1 MRSYRRDDAIK
12 HDYTVVYLTPQ
23 TSDGTNRL
31 DLEKT
36 TLTLDEIIP
45 SYLVGVNKEDTASN
59 IVDIIVDGKALP
71 KIEVDKWNARLAG
84 KIDECDG
91 GGASGGGGA
100 GGAVGGDAG
109 AAPAGEPTGTT
120 NAEVLGNCD
129 HAHDG
134 YLGPGCFHVPCQVKV
149 PLYRWQAANGG
160 SKRKKDK
167 KGKDKHYAYEKGMK
181 VVVNMFE
188 GENGAKYP
196 KINKGKVFSKLKSM
210 SKGVKSMDDVK
221 AVEAKVEKDKEKI
234 QSRFSGS
241 KYAQIKEMFFDLYG
255 FIKDI
260 CSGKYKASWFAITMV
275 AVGLIYLL
283 SPIDLIP
290 DAIPVVGIIDDA
302 FVLNLIYDA
311 IKDEIDNW
319 KSRRTA
325 TAIAESKRK
334 K

>member
-1 MRSYRRDDAIK
+1 MRSYRSDDAIK
-12 HDYTVVYLTPQ
+12 HDYTIMYLTPQ
-23 TSDGTNRL
+23 TSDGTNRI

-59 IVDIIVDGKALP
+59 IVDIVVDGKTLP

-91 GGASGGGGA
+91 GGDA
-100 GGAVGGDAG
+100 GVAVGGDAG

-129 HAHDG
+129 HTHDG

-149 PLYRWQAANGG
+149 PLYRWQVANGG
-160 SKRKKDK
+160 SKRKKNK

-188 GENGAKYP
+188 GENEAKSP
-196 KINKGKVFSKLKSM
+196 KINKEKVFSKLKSI

-221 AVEAKVEKDKEKI
+221 TVKAKVEKDKEKI
-234 QSRFSGS
+234 ESKFSGS
-241 KYAQIKEMFFDLYG
+241 KYTQIKEIFFDLYD

-290 DAIPVVGIIDDA
+290 DAIPVAGMIDDA
-302 FVLNLIYDA
+302 FVLKLIYDA
-311 IKDEIDNW
+311 IKDEINNW
-319 KSRRTA
+319 KSQRTA
-325 TAIAESKRK
+325 ATIAESKRK

>member
-12 HDYTVVYLTPQ
+12 HDYAVVYLTPQ
-23 TSDGTNRL
+23 TSDGINRV

-59 IVDIIVDGKALP
+59 IVDIVVDGKTLP
-71 KIEVDKWNARLAG
+71 KIEVDKWNDRLAG

-149 PLYRWQAANGG
+149 PLYRWQVANGG

-188 GENGAKYP
+188 GENEAKSP
-196 KINKGKVFSKLKSM
+196 KINKGKVLSKLKSI

-234 QSRFSGS
+234 ESKFSGS
-241 KYAQIKEMFFDLYG
+241 KYAQIKEIFFDLYD

-290 DAIPVVGIIDDA
+290 DAIPVAGIIDDA
-302 FVLNLIYDA
+302 FVLKLIYDA
-311 IKDEIDNW
+311 IKDEISNW
-319 KSRRTA
+319 KSQRTA
-325 TAIAESKRK
+325 ATIAKSKRK

>member
-1 MRSYRRDDAIK
+1 MRSYRRDDANK

-23 TSDGTNRL
+23 TSDGTNRV

-45 SYLVGVNKEDTASN
+45 SYLVGVNKEDIVSN
-59 IVDIIVDGKALP
+59 IVDITVDGKALP

-91 GGASGGGGA
+91 VGASGGGGA

-109 AAPAGEPTGTT
+109 AAPAGQPTGTT

-149 PLYRWQAANGG
+149 PLYRWQVANGG

-188 GENGAKYP
+188 GENGAKSP
-196 KINKGKVFSKLKSM
+196 KINKGKVLSKLKSI
-210 SKGVKSMDDVK
+210 SKGVKSMDDIK

-234 QSRFSGS
+234 ESKFSGS
-241 KYAQIKEMFFDLYG
+241 KYAQIKEIFFDLYG

-311 IKDEIDNW
+311 IKDEIGNW

-325 TAIAESKRK
+325 TTIAESKRK

>member
-23 TSDGTNRL
+23 TSDGTNRI

-36 TLTLDEIIP
+36 TLTLDDIIP
-45 SYLVGVNKEDTASN
+45 NYLVGVNKEDVASN
-59 IVDIIVDGKALP
+59 IIDIVVDGRALP
-71 KIEVDKWNARLAG
+71 KIEVDKWNAKLAG

-91 GGASGGGGA
+91 GGDAGA
-100 GGAVGGDAG
+100 AVGGDAG
-109 AAPAGEPTGTT
+109 ATPVGEPTGTT

-188 GENGAKYP
+188 GENGSKSP
-196 KINKGKVFSKLKSM
+196 KINKGKIFSVLKSM

-221 AVEAKVEKDKEKI
+221 TVKAKVEKDKENI
-234 QSRFSGS
+234 QSKLSGT
-241 KYAQIKEMFFDLYG
+241 KYAQIKEIFFDLYG

-283 SPIDLIP
+283 SPVDLIP
-290 DAIPVVGIIDDA
+290 DAIPVAGMIDDA
-302 FVLNLIYDA
+302 FVLKLIYDA
-311 IKDEIDNW
+311 VKDEISNW
-319 KSRRTA
+319 KSQRTHD
-325 TAIAESKRK
+325 
-334 K
+334 